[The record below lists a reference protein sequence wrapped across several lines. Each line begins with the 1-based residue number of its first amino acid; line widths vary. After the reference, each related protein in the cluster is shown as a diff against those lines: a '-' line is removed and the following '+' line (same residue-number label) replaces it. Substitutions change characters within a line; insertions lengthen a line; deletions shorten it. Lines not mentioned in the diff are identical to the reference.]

1 MVFLRGCSEGGSHS
15 SRGRLRAASGS
26 PGATLASG
34 GIRTSPVDSMAPP
47 LSCPETTHASR
58 LWTTLDSSGVALRAA
73 RATPSFSA
81 LPSHRRPTFAGARR
95 RLQGSAPR
103 TKAVL
108 TVRLTLGAP
117 CPPERGAQA
126 ARRPQPL
133 PLCASGAHRRVSHF
147 CARTVMMQVVTARLE
162 CVVGPR
168 RPAVDCSGRGRAVTG
183 AVVTPCYWA
192 SLPPPPPPRRRDTT
206 WPRSQGSKIANSKGS
221 QGSWEGMGGVAVH
234 APGVC
239 WLMSSVPVTSPLVPA
254 PPPPLL
260 PSTVSSTHTA
270 AATAVSPDLW
280 REVTASATPRHTATR
295 PHVPRPVPSPV
306 TYPDL
311 SRSVWRLTRVN
322 PPELGTRH
330 NLSLACR

>member
-1 MVFLRGCSEGGSHS
+1 MMVFLRGCSEGGSHS

-34 GIRTSPVDSMAPP
+34 GIRTPPVDSMAPP

-108 TVRLTLGAP
+108 TVRLTGRALPARAR
-117 CPPERGAQA
+117 CPGGSTASA
-126 ARRPQPL
+126 ASL

-168 RPAVDCSGRGRAVTG
+168 RPAVDCSGRGRAVNG
-183 AVVTPCYWA
+183 GHAVLLDLA
-192 SLPPPPPPRRRDTT
+192 
-206 WPRSQGSKIANSKGS
+206 A
-221 QGSWEGMGGVAVH
+221 
-234 APGVC
+234 APA
-239 WLMSSVPVTSPLVPA
+239 PA
-254 PPPPLL
+254 PPP
-260 PSTVSSTHTA
+260 
-270 AATAVSPDLW
+270 
-280 REVTASATPRHTATR
+280 
-295 PHVPRPVPSPV
+295 
-306 TYPDL
+306 
-311 SRSVWRLTRVN
+311 
-322 PPELGTRH
+322 
-330 NLSLACR
+330 